1 MGQSSGKAKPP
12 QMDSQQARKA
22 PSCPSLAPVTD
33 LVEGGGEGLLASAT
47 GMARALVMGRP
58 GLPRDSHVASTG
70 SAHTAHSFRC
80 QRGRAL
86 CAAGAVWAVLRAQL
100 LVIERPRMWQS
111 YCLLSFVLLGHRLW
125 GSAVSELPGCVLS
138 R

>member
-70 SAHTAHSFRC
+70 SAHTAHSFHC
-80 QRGRAL
+80 QQVGEPCMLPGPCGQCSEHSCLSSKGPECGRATV
-86 CAAGAVWAVLRAQL
+86 C
-100 LVIERPRMWQS
+100 
-111 YCLLSFVLLGHRLW
+111 YHLSSW
-125 GSAVSELPGCVLS
+125 GTDCGDLQ
-138 R
+138 